1 MQPGRRTGGVFGF
14 YNLSFPRHLLPCQL
28 ADCVSIFSPFPSMN
42 SKKIYLAVDLGAE
55 SGRVLA
61 GEYDGSSIALKVVHS
76 FPNGPVHLNGSIH
89 WNTVG
94 LFQQILDGLAKAQA
108 EYGASLQSVGVD
120 SWGLD
125 YGHLDPAGNLLGMPY
140 HYRDSRTVP
149 MFEKLF
155 SEISREECYA
165 RTGIQP
171 LLINTL
177 FQLMAEKEAGQSCL
191 RESDQLLFTPDLI
204 NFWLTGEKGNEIT
217 MASTSQM
224 LDQKTRN
231 WDSRLLEQLG
241 IPTQML
247 GDLWEPGHHVGQVTG
262 ASRDKIRCGHLP
274 VYTVGS
280 HDTASAVA
288 GVPAGPGGDFAY
300 LSSGTWSLMG
310 VELDQPLC
318 DPESDQLGFTNE
330 FGVSQDIRYL
340 KNISGLWIVQE
351 CRRHWQSAGEDFD
364 YGQLTSM
371 AREARPFSAILDVD
385 DPVFSTIGKMPEKIA
400 DRCLASGQSA
410 PQSKNEIIRT
420 ALEGLALKYR
430 EVLGNLRMKTGKSLA
445 QLHIVGGGTQN
456 ELLNQMTAD
465 STGCEV
471 IAGPIEATGV
481 GNVVVQMMAAG
492 EVSSLADARQLI
504 ADSFEPKR
512 YEPRQTSHWEEAYG
526 KMLEIGKKGT

>member
-1 MQPGRRTGGVFGF
+1 MK
-14 YNLSFPRHLLPCQL
+14 
-28 ADCVSIFSPFPSMN
+28 A
-42 SKKIYLAVDLGAE
+42 SKVYLAIDLGAE

-61 GEYDGSSIALKVVHS
+61 GEYDGSAITLNVVHS
-76 FPNGPVHLNGSIH
+76 FPNGPISLNGSIH
-89 WNTVG
+89 WNTAG
-94 LFQQILDGLAKAQA
+94 LFQQILEGLAKAQA
-108 EYGASLQSVGVD
+108 EYGSSLQSIGVD

-177 FQLMAEKEAGQSCL
+177 FQLMAEREADQSCL
-191 RESDQLLFTPDLI
+191 NESDQLLFTPDLI
-204 NFWLTGEKGNEIT
+204 NFWLTGKKGNEIT

-224 LDQKTRN
+224 LNQKTRD
-231 WDSRLLEQLG
+231 WDYDLLGRLG
-241 IPTQML
+241 IPNQML
-247 GDLWEPGHHVGQVTG
+247 GELWEPGHRVGEVLG
-262 ASRDKIRCGHLP
+262 ASKEKIRCGDLP

-288 GVPAGPGGDFAY
+288 GVPAGSGGDFVY

-310 VELDQPLC
+310 VEIDHPLC
-318 DPESDQLGFTNE
+318 DQESDQLGFTNE
-330 FGVSQDIRYL
+330 FGVSRDIRYL

-351 CRRHWQSAGEDFD
+351 CRRHWQSGGDDFD
-364 YGQLTSM
+364 YNQLTSM

-400 DRCLASGQSA
+400 ERCTHSGQVA
-410 PQSKNEIIRT
+410 PQSKNEIVRSS
-420 ALEGLALKYR
+420 LEGLALKYR
-430 EVLGNLRMKTGKSLA
+430 EVLENLRRKTGKSLQ

-471 IAGPIEATGV
+471 LTGPIEATGV
-481 GNVVVQMMAAG
+481 GNVVVQMMAQG
-492 EVSSLADARQLI
+492 EVTSLADARELI
-504 ADSFEPKR
+504 SLSFEPKR
-512 YEPRQTSHWEEAYG
+512 YEPNQSNQWKDAYAT
-526 KMLEIGKKGT
+526 MLEIRKSTG

>member
-1 MQPGRRTGGVFGF
+1 
-14 YNLSFPRHLLPCQL
+14 
-28 ADCVSIFSPFPSMN
+28 MN
-42 SKKIYLAVDLGAE
+42 SKKVYLAVDLGAE

-61 GEYDGSSIALKVVHS
+61 GEFDGQQLVLNVVHS
-76 FPNGPVHLNGSIH
+76 FPNGPVNLNGSIH

-94 LFQQILDGLAKAQA
+94 LYEQILKGLSKAQNQ
-108 EYGASLQSVGVD
+108 YGDSLISLGVD

-125 YGHLDPAGNLLGMPY
+125 YGHLDAQGNLLGLPY
-140 HYRDSRTVP
+140 HYRDARTGPMIEKINSMVP
-149 MFEKLF
+149 KDEA
-155 SEISREECYA
+155 YA

-171 LLINTL
+171 LFINTL
-177 FQLMAEKEAGQSCL
+177 FQLMAEAETNQSCL
-191 RESDQLLFTPDLI
+191 SQSDRLLFTPDLI

-224 LDQKTRN
+224 LNQQTRD
-231 WDSRLLEQLG
+231 WDNEFLDKLG
-241 IPTQML
+241 IPTNML
-247 GDLWEPGHHVGQVTG
+247 GELWEPGHRVGDVTG
-262 ASRDKIRCGHLP
+262 GAKEKIACKNLS
-274 VYTVGS
+274 VFTVGS

-288 GVPAGPGGDFAY
+288 GVPAVGGQDFAY

-310 VELDQPLC
+310 VEQSNPLC
-318 DPESDQLGFTNE
+318 DPESAALGFTNE
-330 FGVSQDIRYL
+330 FGVSRDIRYL

-351 CRRHWQSAGEDFD
+351 CRRYWQSTGEDFD

-400 DRCLASGQSA
+400 ERCLASAQSA
-410 PQSKNEIIRT
+410 PQSKNEIVRT

-430 EVLGNLRMKTGKSLA
+430 EVLENLRRKTGKSLT

-481 GNVVVQMMAAG
+481 GNVVVQMIASG
-492 EVSSLADARQLI
+492 ELGRLGDARQVI
-504 ADSFEPKR
+504 ADSFELKR
-512 YEPRQTSHWEEAYG
+512 YEPRQALQWDEAYG
-526 KMLEIGKKGT
+526 RMLELRK

>member
-1 MQPGRRTGGVFGF
+1 MK
-14 YNLSFPRHLLPCQL
+14 
-28 ADCVSIFSPFPSMN
+28 A
-42 SKKIYLAVDLGAE
+42 SKVYLAIDLGAE

-61 GEYDGSSIALKVVHS
+61 GEYDGSAITLNVVHS
-76 FPNGPVHLNGSIH
+76 FPNGPISLNGSIH
-89 WNTVG
+89 WNTAG
-94 LFQQILDGLAKAQA
+94 LFQQILEGLAKAQA
-108 EYGASLQSVGVD
+108 EYGSSLQSIGVD

-125 YGHLDPAGNLLGMPY
+125 YGHLDTAGNLLGMPY

-177 FQLMAEKEAGQSCL
+177 FQLMAEREADQSCL
-191 RESDQLLFTPDLI
+191 NESDQLLFTPDLI
-204 NFWLTGEKGNEIT
+204 NFWLTGKKGNEIT

-224 LDQKTRN
+224 LNQKTRD
-231 WDSRLLEQLG
+231 WDYDLLGRLG
-241 IPTQML
+241 IPNQML
-247 GDLWEPGHHVGQVTG
+247 GELWEPGHRVGEVLG
-262 ASRDKIRCGHLP
+262 ASKEKIRCGDLP

-288 GVPAGPGGDFAY
+288 GVPAGSGGDFVY

-310 VELDQPLC
+310 VEIDHPLC
-318 DPESDQLGFTNE
+318 DQESDQLGFTNE
-330 FGVSQDIRYL
+330 FGVSRDIRYL

-351 CRRHWQSAGEDFD
+351 CRRHWQSGGDDFD
-364 YGQLTSM
+364 YNQLTSM

-400 DRCLASGQSA
+400 ERCIHSGQVA
-410 PQSKNEIIRT
+410 PQSKNEIVRSS
-420 ALEGLALKYR
+420 LEGLALKYR
-430 EVLGNLRMKTGKSLA
+430 EVLENLRRKTGKSLQ

-471 IAGPIEATGV
+471 LTGPIEATGV
-481 GNVVVQMMAAG
+481 GNVVVQMMAQG
-492 EVSSLADARQLI
+492 EVTSLADARELI
-504 ADSFEPKR
+504 SLSFEPKR
-512 YEPRQTSHWEEAYG
+512 YEPNQSNQWKDAYAT
-526 KMLEIGKKGT
+526 MLEIRKSTG

>member
-1 MQPGRRTGGVFGF
+1 MK
-14 YNLSFPRHLLPCQL
+14 
-28 ADCVSIFSPFPSMN
+28 A
-42 SKKIYLAVDLGAE
+42 SKVYLAIDLGAE

-61 GEYDGSSIALKVVHS
+61 GEYDGSTITLNVVHS
-76 FPNGPVHLNGSIH
+76 FPNGPISLNGSIH
-89 WNTVG
+89 WNTAG
-94 LFQQILDGLAKAQA
+94 LFQQILEGLAKAQA
-108 EYGASLQSVGVD
+108 EYGSSLQSIGVD

-125 YGHLDPAGNLLGMPY
+125 YGHLDTAGNLLGMPY

-177 FQLMAEKEAGQSCL
+177 FQLMAEREADQSCL
-191 RESDQLLFTPDLI
+191 NESDQLLFTPDLI
-204 NFWLTGEKGNEIT
+204 NFWLTGKKGNEIT

-224 LDQKTRN
+224 LNQKTRD
-231 WDSRLLEQLG
+231 WDYDLLGRLG
-241 IPTQML
+241 IPNQML
-247 GDLWEPGHHVGQVTG
+247 GELWEPGHRVGEVLG
-262 ASRDKIRCGHLP
+262 ASKEKIRCGDLP

-288 GVPAGPGGDFAY
+288 GVPAGSGGDFVY

-310 VELDQPLC
+310 VEIDHPLC
-318 DPESDQLGFTNE
+318 DQESDQLGFTNE
-330 FGVSQDIRYL
+330 FGVSRDIRYL

-351 CRRHWQSAGEDFD
+351 CRRHWQSGGDDFD
-364 YGQLTSM
+364 YNQLTSM

-400 DRCLASGQSA
+400 ERCIHSGQVA
-410 PQSKNEIIRT
+410 PQSKNEIVRSS
-420 ALEGLALKYR
+420 LEGLALKYR
-430 EVLGNLRMKTGKSLA
+430 EVLENLRRKTGKSLQ

-471 IAGPIEATGV
+471 LTGPIEATGV
-481 GNVVVQMMAAG
+481 GNVVVQMMAQG
-492 EVSSLADARQLI
+492 EVTSLAEARELI
-504 ADSFEPKR
+504 SLSFEPKR
-512 YEPRQTSHWEEAYG
+512 YEPNQSNQWKDAYAT
-526 KMLEIGKKGT
+526 MLEIRKSTG

>member
-1 MQPGRRTGGVFGF
+1 
-14 YNLSFPRHLLPCQL
+14 
-28 ADCVSIFSPFPSMN
+28 
-42 SKKIYLAVDLGAE
+42 
-55 SGRVLA
+55 
-61 GEYDGSSIALKVVHS
+61 
-76 FPNGPVHLNGSIH
+76 
-89 WNTVG
+89 
-94 LFQQILDGLAKAQA
+94 
-108 EYGASLQSVGVD
+108 
-120 SWGLD
+120 
-125 YGHLDPAGNLLGMPY
+125 
-140 HYRDSRTVP
+140 
-149 MFEKLF
+149 
-155 SEISREECYA
+155 
-165 RTGIQP
+165 
-171 LLINTL
+171 
-177 FQLMAEKEAGQSCL
+177 LMAEKEAGQSCL
-191 RESDQLLFTPDLI
+191 SESDRLLFTPDLI

-224 LDQKTRN
+224 LDQKTRD
-231 WDSRLLEQLG
+231 WDRRLLEQLG

-247 GDLWEPGHHVGQVTG
+247 GELWEPGHRVGLVTG
-262 ASRDKIRCGHLP
+262 ASKEKIRCGDLP

-318 DPESDQLGFTNE
+318 DAESDQLGFTNE
-330 FGVSQDIRYL
+330 FGVSRDIRYL

-385 DPVFSTIGKMPEKIA
+385 DPIFSTIGKMPEKIS

-430 EVLGNLRMKTGKSLA
+430 EVLENLRKKTGKSLA
-445 QLHIVGGGTQN
+445 ELYIVGGGTQN

-492 EVSSLADARQLI
+492 DLSSLADARQLI
-504 ADSFEPKR
+504 TDSFEPKR
-512 YEPRQTSHWEEAYG
+512 YQPRKTSQWDEAYG
-526 KMLEIGKKGT
+526 RMLEIRKEGK

>member
-1 MQPGRRTGGVFGF
+1 MKASQV
-14 YNLSFPRHLLPCQL
+14 
-28 ADCVSIFSPFPSMN
+28 
-42 SKKIYLAVDLGAE
+42 YLAIDLGAE

-61 GEYDGSSIALKVVHS
+61 GEYDGNAITLNVVHS
-76 FPNGPVHLNGSIH
+76 FPNGPISLNGSIH

-94 LFQQILDGLAKAQA
+94 LFQQILEGLAKAQA
-108 EYGASLQSVGVD
+108 KYGSSLQSIGVD

-125 YGHLDPAGNLLGMPY
+125 YGHLDSAGNLLGMPY

-155 SEISREECYA
+155 SEVSREECYA

-177 FQLMAEKEAGQSCL
+177 FQLMAEREADQSCL
-191 RESDQLLFTPDLI
+191 NESDQLLFTPDLI
-204 NFWLTGEKGNEIT
+204 NFWLTGKKGNEIT

-224 LDQKTRN
+224 LNQKTRD
-231 WDSRLLEQLG
+231 WDYDLLGRLG

-247 GDLWEPGHHVGQVTG
+247 GELWEPGHRVGEVFG
-262 ASRDKIRCGHLP
+262 APKEKIRCGDLP

-310 VELDQPLC
+310 VEIEHPLC
-318 DPESDQLGFTNE
+318 DQESDQLGFTNE
-330 FGVSQDIRYL
+330 FGVSRDIRYL

-351 CRRHWQSAGEDFD
+351 CRRHWQSAGDDFD
-364 YGQLTSM
+364 YNQLTSM

-400 DRCLASGQSA
+400 ERCVHSGQLA
-410 PQSKNEIIRT
+410 PQSKNEIVRSS
-420 ALEGLALKYR
+420 LEGLALKYR
-430 EVLGNLRMKTGKSLA
+430 EVLENLRRKTGKSLQ

-471 IAGPIEATGV
+471 LTGPIEATGV
-481 GNVVVQMMAAG
+481 GNVVVQMMAQG
-492 EVSSLADARQLI
+492 EVSSLAEARELI
-504 ADSFEPKR
+504 SLSFEPKR
-512 YEPRQTSHWEEAYG
+512 YEPNQSNQWIDAYAT
-526 KMLEIGKKGT
+526 MLEIRKRRG

>member
-1 MQPGRRTGGVFGF
+1 
-14 YNLSFPRHLLPCQL
+14 
-28 ADCVSIFSPFPSMN
+28 MN
-42 SKKIYLAVDLGAE
+42 SKKVYLAVDLGAE

-61 GEYDGSSIALKVVHS
+61 GEFDGQNLVINVVHS
-76 FPNGPVHLNGSIH
+76 FPNGPINLNGSIH

-94 LFQQILDGLAKAQA
+94 LYEQILKGLSKAQS
-108 EYGASLQSVGVD
+108 EYGDSLISLGVD

-125 YGHLDPAGNLLGMPY
+125 YGHLDAQGNLLGLPY
-140 HYRDSRTVP
+140 HYRDSRTGPMLEKINSMVP
-149 MFEKLF
+149 K
-155 SEISREECYA
+155 EEAYA

-171 LLINTL
+171 LFINTL
-177 FQLMAEKEAGQSCL
+177 FQLMAETESNQSCL
-191 RESDQLLFTPDLI
+191 SQSDRLLFTPDLI

-224 LDQKTRN
+224 LNQQTRD
-231 WDSRLLEQLG
+231 WDKEFLDKLG
-241 IPTQML
+241 IPTNML
-247 GDLWEPGHHVGQVTG
+247 GELWEPGHRVGDVIGG
-262 ASRDKIRCGHLP
+262 AQEKIGCKNLS
-274 VYTVGS
+274 VFTVGS

-288 GVPAGPGGDFAY
+288 GVPAVGEQEFAY

-310 VELDQPLC
+310 VEQSNPLC
-318 DPESDQLGFTNE
+318 DSESAALGFTNE
-330 FGVSQDIRYL
+330 FGVSRDIRYL

-351 CRRHWQSAGEDFD
+351 CRRHWQSTGEDFD

-400 DRCLASGQSA
+400 ERCLASAQSA
-410 PQSKNEIIRT
+410 PQSKNEIVRT

-430 EVLGNLRMKTGKSLA
+430 EVLENLRRKTGKSLT

-481 GNVVVQMMAAG
+481 GNVVVQMIASG
-492 EVSSLADARQLI
+492 ELGSLEDARQVI
-504 ADSFEPKR
+504 ADSFELKR
-512 YEPRQTSHWEEAYG
+512 YEPRQTPQWDEAYG
-526 KMLEIGKKGT
+526 RMLGLRK

>member
-1 MQPGRRTGGVFGF
+1 MKASQV
-14 YNLSFPRHLLPCQL
+14 
-28 ADCVSIFSPFPSMN
+28 
-42 SKKIYLAVDLGAE
+42 YLAIDLGAE

-61 GEYDGSSIALKVVHS
+61 GEYDGNAITLNVVHS
-76 FPNGPVHLNGSIH
+76 FPNGPISLNGSIH

-94 LFQQILDGLAKAQA
+94 LFQQILEGLAKAQA
-108 EYGASLQSVGVD
+108 KYGSSLQSIGVD

-125 YGHLDPAGNLLGMPY
+125 YGHLDSAGNLLGMPY

-155 SEISREECYA
+155 SEVSREECYA

-177 FQLMAEKEAGQSCL
+177 FQLMAEREADQSCL
-191 RESDQLLFTPDLI
+191 NESDQLLFTPDLI
-204 NFWLTGEKGNEIT
+204 NFWLTGKKGNEIT

-224 LDQKTRN
+224 LNQKTRD
-231 WDSRLLEQLG
+231 WDYDLLGRLG
-241 IPTQML
+241 IPNQML
-247 GDLWEPGHHVGQVTG
+247 GELWEPGHRVGEVLG
-262 ASRDKIRCGHLP
+262 ASKEKIRCGDLP

-288 GVPAGPGGDFAY
+288 GVPAGSGGDFVY

-310 VELDQPLC
+310 VEIDHPLC
-318 DPESDQLGFTNE
+318 DQESDQLGFTNE
-330 FGVSQDIRYL
+330 FGVSRDIRYL

-351 CRRHWQSAGEDFD
+351 CRRHWQSGGDDFD
-364 YGQLTSM
+364 YNQLTSM

-400 DRCLASGQSA
+400 ERCIHSGQVA
-410 PQSKNEIIRT
+410 PQSKNEIVRSS
-420 ALEGLALKYR
+420 LEGLALKYR
-430 EVLGNLRMKTGKSLA
+430 EVLENLRRKTGKSLQ

-471 IAGPIEATGV
+471 LTGPIEATGV
-481 GNVVVQMMAAG
+481 GNVVVQMMAQG
-492 EVSSLADARQLI
+492 EVTSLADARELI
-504 ADSFEPKR
+504 SLSFEPKR
-512 YEPRQTSHWEEAYG
+512 YEPNQSNQWKDAYAT
-526 KMLEIGKKGT
+526 MLEIRKSTG

>member
-1 MQPGRRTGGVFGF
+1 
-14 YNLSFPRHLLPCQL
+14 
-28 ADCVSIFSPFPSMN
+28 MN
-42 SKKIYLAVDLGAE
+42 SKKVYLAVDLGAE

-61 GEYDGSSIALKVVHS
+61 GEFDGHQLVLHVVHS
-76 FPNGPVHLNGSIH
+76 FPNGPVNLNGSIH

-94 LFQQILDGLAKAQA
+94 LYEQILTGLSKAEN
-108 EYGASLQSVGVD
+108 EYGDSLISIGVD

-125 YGHLDPAGNLLGMPY
+125 YGHLDTNGNLLGLPY
-140 HYRDSRTVP
+140 HYRDSRTGPMIEKINSIVP
-149 MFEKLF
+149 K
-155 SEISREECYA
+155 EEAYA

-171 LLINTL
+171 LFINTL
-177 FQLMAEKEAGQSCL
+177 FQLMAETESNQFCLSQSD
-191 RESDQLLFTPDLI
+191 RLLFTPDLI

-224 LDQKTRN
+224 LNQQTRD
-231 WDSRLLEQLG
+231 WDNEFLDKLG
-241 IPTQML
+241 IPTNML
-247 GDLWEPGHHVGQVTG
+247 GELWEPGHRVGDVTG
-262 ASRDKIRCGHLP
+262 GAKEKIACKNLS
-274 VYTVGS
+274 VFTVGS

-288 GVPAGPGGDFAY
+288 GVPAVGGQDFAY

-310 VELDQPLC
+310 VEQSNPLC
-318 DPESDQLGFTNE
+318 DPESAALGFTNE
-330 FGVSQDIRYL
+330 FGVSRDIRYL

-351 CRRHWQSAGEDFD
+351 CRRYWQSTGEDFD

-400 DRCLASGQSA
+400 ERCLASAQSA
-410 PQSKNEIIRT
+410 PQSKNEIVRT

-430 EVLGNLRMKTGKSLA
+430 EVLENLRRKTGKSLT

-481 GNVVVQMMAAG
+481 GNVVVQMIASG
-492 EVSSLADARQLI
+492 ELGRLGDARQVI
-504 ADSFEPKR
+504 ADSFELKR
-512 YEPRQTSHWEEAYG
+512 YEPRQALQWDEAYG
-526 KMLEIGKKGT
+526 RMLELRK

>member
-1 MQPGRRTGGVFGF
+1 MK
-14 YNLSFPRHLLPCQL
+14 
-28 ADCVSIFSPFPSMN
+28 A
-42 SKKIYLAVDLGAE
+42 SKVYLAIDLGAE

-61 GEYDGSSIALKVVHS
+61 GEYDGSAITLNVVHS
-76 FPNGPVHLNGSIH
+76 FPNGPISLNGSIH
-89 WNTVG
+89 WNTAG
-94 LFQQILDGLAKAQA
+94 LFQQILEGLAKAQA
-108 EYGASLQSVGVD
+108 EYGSSLQSIGVD

-125 YGHLDPAGNLLGMPY
+125 YGHLDTAGNLLGMPY

-177 FQLMAEKEAGQSCL
+177 FQLMAEREADQSCL
-191 RESDQLLFTPDLI
+191 NESDQLLFTPDLI
-204 NFWLTGEKGNEIT
+204 NFWLTGKKGNEIT

-224 LDQKTRN
+224 LNQKTRD
-231 WDSRLLEQLG
+231 WDYDLLGRLG
-241 IPTQML
+241 IPNQML
-247 GDLWEPGHHVGQVTG
+247 GELWEPGHRVGEVLG
-262 ASRDKIRCGHLP
+262 ASKEKIRCGDLP

-288 GVPAGPGGDFAY
+288 GVPAGSGGDFVY

-310 VELDQPLC
+310 VEIDHPLC
-318 DPESDQLGFTNE
+318 DQESDQLGFTNE
-330 FGVSQDIRYL
+330 FGVSRDIRYL

-351 CRRHWQSAGEDFD
+351 CRRHWQSGGDDFD
-364 YGQLTSM
+364 YNQLTSM

-400 DRCLASGQSA
+400 ERCIHSGQVA
-410 PQSKNEIIRT
+410 PQSKNEIVRSS
-420 ALEGLALKYR
+420 LEGLALKYR
-430 EVLGNLRMKTGKSLA
+430 EVLENLRRKTGKSLQ

-471 IAGPIEATGV
+471 LTGPIEATGV
-481 GNVVVQMMAAG
+481 GNVVVQMMAQG
-492 EVSSLADARQLI
+492 EVTSLAEARELI
-504 ADSFEPKR
+504 SLSFEPKR
-512 YEPRQTSHWEEAYG
+512 YEPNQSNQWKDAYAT
-526 KMLEIGKKGT
+526 MLEIRKSTG

>member
-1 MQPGRRTGGVFGF
+1 
-14 YNLSFPRHLLPCQL
+14 
-28 ADCVSIFSPFPSMN
+28 MN
-42 SKKIYLAVDLGAE
+42 SKKVYLAVDLGAE

-61 GEYDGSSIALKVVHS
+61 GEFDGHQLVLNVVHS
-76 FPNGPVHLNGSIH
+76 FPNGPINLNGSIH

-94 LFQQILDGLAKAQA
+94 LYEQILTGLSKAQN
-108 EYGASLQSVGVD
+108 EYGDSLISLGVD

-125 YGHLDPAGNLLGMPY
+125 YGHLDAQGNLLGLPY
-140 HYRDSRTVP
+140 HYRDSRTGPMLEKINSIVP
-149 MFEKLF
+149 K
-155 SEISREECYA
+155 EEAYA

-171 LLINTL
+171 LFINTL
-177 FQLMAEKEAGQSCL
+177 FQLMAEAESNQSCL
-191 RESDQLLFTPDLI
+191 SQSDRLLFTPDLI

-224 LDQKTRN
+224 LNQQTRD
-231 WDSRLLEQLG
+231 WDKEFLHKLG
-241 IPTQML
+241 IPTNML
-247 GDLWEPGHHVGQVTG
+247 GELWEPGHHVGSVIGG
-262 ASRDKIRCGHLP
+262 AQEKIGCKNLS
-274 VYTVGS
+274 VFTVGS

-288 GVPAGPGGDFAY
+288 GVPAVGEQDFAY

-310 VELDQPLC
+310 VEQSNPLC
-318 DPESDQLGFTNE
+318 DSESAALGFTNE
-330 FGVSQDIRYL
+330 FGIRQDIRYL

-351 CRRHWQSAGEDFD
+351 CRRHWQSTGEDFD

-385 DPVFSTIGKMPEKIA
+385 DSVFSTIGKMPEKITE
-400 DRCLASGQSA
+400 RCLASAQSA
-410 PQSKNEIIRT
+410 PQSKNEIVRT

-430 EVLGNLRMKTGKSLA
+430 EVLENLRRKTGKSLT

-481 GNVVVQMMAAG
+481 GNLVVQMIASG
-492 EVSSLADARQLI
+492 ELGSLGDARQLI
-504 ADSFEPKR
+504 ADSFERKR
-512 YEPRQTSHWEEAYG
+512 YEPRQTPQWDDAYG
-526 KMLEIGKKGT
+526 RMLELRK

>member
-1 MQPGRRTGGVFGF
+1 MKASQV
-14 YNLSFPRHLLPCQL
+14 
-28 ADCVSIFSPFPSMN
+28 
-42 SKKIYLAVDLGAE
+42 YLAIDLGAE

-61 GEYDGSSIALKVVHS
+61 GEYDGNAITLNVVHS
-76 FPNGPVHLNGSIH
+76 FPNGPITLNGSIH

-94 LFQQILDGLAKAQA
+94 LFQQILEGLAKAQA
-108 EYGASLQSVGVD
+108 KYGLSLQSIAVD

-125 YGHLDPAGNLLGMPY
+125 YGHLDSAGNLLGMPY
-140 HYRDSRTVP
+140 HYRDSRTAP

-155 SEISREECYA
+155 SEVSREECYA

-177 FQLMAEKEAGQSCL
+177 FQLMAEREADQSCL
-191 RESDQLLFTPDLI
+191 NESDQLLFTPDLI
-204 NFWLTGEKGNEIT
+204 NFWLTGNKGNEIT

-224 LDQKTRN
+224 LNQKTRD
-231 WDSRLLEQLG
+231 WDYDLLGRLD

-247 GDLWEPGHHVGQVTG
+247 GELWEPGHRVGEVFG
-262 ASRDKIRCGHLP
+262 ASKEKIRCGDLP

-310 VELDQPLC
+310 VEIEHPLC
-318 DPESDQLGFTNE
+318 DQESDQLGFTNE
-330 FGVSQDIRYL
+330 FGVSHDIRYL

-351 CRRHWQSAGEDFD
+351 CRRHWQSGGEDFD
-364 YGQLTSM
+364 YAQLTSM

-385 DPVFSTIGKMPEKIA
+385 ESVFSTIGKMPEKIA
-400 DRCLASGQSA
+400 ERCVHSGQVA
-410 PQSKNEIIRT
+410 PQSKNEIVRSS
-420 ALEGLALKYR
+420 LEGLALKYR
-430 EVLGNLRMKTGKSLA
+430 EVLENLRRKTGKSLQ

-471 IAGPIEATGV
+471 LTGPIEATGV
-481 GNVVVQMMAAG
+481 GNVVVQMMAQG
-492 EVSSLADARQLI
+492 EVSSLAEARELI
-504 ADSFEPKR
+504 SLSFEPKQ
-512 YEPRQTSHWEEAYG
+512 YEPNQSNQWKDAYAT
-526 KMLEIGKKGT
+526 MLEIRKSTG

>member
-1 MQPGRRTGGVFGF
+1 
-14 YNLSFPRHLLPCQL
+14 
-28 ADCVSIFSPFPSMN
+28 MN

-140 HYRDSRTVP
+140 HYRDSRTEP

-231 WDSRLLEQLG
+231 WDSGLLEQLG
-241 IPTQML
+241 IPTQIL

-262 ASRDKIRCGHLP
+262 ASRDKIRCGDLP

-340 KNISGLWIVQE
+340 KNISGLWSVQE

>member
-1 MQPGRRTGGVFGF
+1 MKASQV
-14 YNLSFPRHLLPCQL
+14 
-28 ADCVSIFSPFPSMN
+28 
-42 SKKIYLAVDLGAE
+42 YLAIDLGAE

-61 GEYDGSSIALKVVHS
+61 GEYDGNAITLNVVHS
-76 FPNGPVHLNGSIH
+76 FPNGPISLNGSIH

-94 LFQQILDGLAKAQA
+94 LFQQILEGLAKAQA
-108 EYGASLQSVGVD
+108 KYGSSLQSIGVD

-125 YGHLDPAGNLLGMPY
+125 YGHLDSAGNLLGMPY

-155 SEISREECYA
+155 SEVSREECYA

-177 FQLMAEKEAGQSCL
+177 FQLMAEREADQSCL
-191 RESDQLLFTPDLI
+191 NESDQLLFTPDLI
-204 NFWLTGEKGNEIT
+204 NFWLTGKKGNEIT

-224 LDQKTRN
+224 LNQKTRD
-231 WDSRLLEQLG
+231 WDYDLLGRLG
-241 IPTQML
+241 IPNQML
-247 GDLWEPGHHVGQVTG
+247 GELWEPGHRVGEVLG
-262 ASRDKIRCGHLP
+262 ASKEKVRCGDLP

-288 GVPAGPGGDFAY
+288 GVPAGSGGDFVY

-310 VELDQPLC
+310 VEIDHPLC
-318 DPESDQLGFTNE
+318 DQESDQLGFTNE
-330 FGVSQDIRYL
+330 FGVSRDIRYL

-351 CRRHWQSAGEDFD
+351 CRRHWQSGGDDFD
-364 YGQLTSM
+364 YNQLTSM

-400 DRCLASGQSA
+400 ERCIHSGQVA
-410 PQSKNEIIRT
+410 PQSKNEIVRSS
-420 ALEGLALKYR
+420 LEGLALKYR
-430 EVLGNLRMKTGKSLA
+430 EVLENLRRKTGKSLQ

-471 IAGPIEATGV
+471 LTGPIEATGV
-481 GNVVVQMMAAG
+481 GNVVVQMMAQG
-492 EVSSLADARQLI
+492 EVTSLADARELI
-504 ADSFEPKR
+504 SLSFEPKR
-512 YEPRQTSHWEEAYG
+512 YEPNQSNQWKDAYAI
-526 KMLEIGKKGT
+526 MLEIRKSTG

>member
-1 MQPGRRTGGVFGF
+1 MK
-14 YNLSFPRHLLPCQL
+14 
-28 ADCVSIFSPFPSMN
+28 A
-42 SKKIYLAVDLGAE
+42 SKVYLAIDLGAE

-61 GEYDGSSIALKVVHS
+61 GEYDGSAITLNVVHS
-76 FPNGPVHLNGSIH
+76 FPNGPISLNGSIH
-89 WNTVG
+89 WNTAG
-94 LFQQILDGLAKAQA
+94 LFQQILEGLAKAQA
-108 EYGASLQSVGVD
+108 EYGSSLQSIGVD

-125 YGHLDPAGNLLGMPY
+125 YGHLDTAGNLLGMPY

-177 FQLMAEKEAGQSCL
+177 FQLMAEREADQSCL
-191 RESDQLLFTPDLI
+191 NESDQLLFTPDLI
-204 NFWLTGEKGNEIT
+204 NFWLTGKKGNEIT

-224 LDQKTRN
+224 LNQKTRD
-231 WDSRLLEQLG
+231 WDYDLLGRLG
-241 IPTQML
+241 IPNQML
-247 GDLWEPGHHVGQVTG
+247 GELWEPGHRVGEVLG
-262 ASRDKIRCGHLP
+262 ASKEKIRCGDLP

-288 GVPAGPGGDFAY
+288 GVPAGSGGDFVY

-310 VELDQPLC
+310 VEIDHPLC
-318 DPESDQLGFTNE
+318 DQESDQLGFTNE
-330 FGVSQDIRYL
+330 FGVSRDIRYL

-351 CRRHWQSAGEDFD
+351 CRRHWQSGGDDFD
-364 YGQLTSM
+364 YNQLTSM

-400 DRCLASGQSA
+400 ERCTHSGQVA
-410 PQSKNEIIRT
+410 PQSKNEIVRSS
-420 ALEGLALKYR
+420 LEGLALKYR
-430 EVLGNLRMKTGKSLA
+430 EVLENLRRKTGKSLQ

-471 IAGPIEATGV
+471 LTGPIEATGV
-481 GNVVVQMMAAG
+481 GNVVVQMMAQG
-492 EVSSLADARQLI
+492 EVTSLADARELI
-504 ADSFEPKR
+504 SLSFEPKR
-512 YEPRQTSHWEEAYG
+512 YEPNQSNQWKDAYAT
-526 KMLEIGKKGT
+526 MLEIRKSTG

>member
-1 MQPGRRTGGVFGF
+1 MK
-14 YNLSFPRHLLPCQL
+14 
-28 ADCVSIFSPFPSMN
+28 A
-42 SKKIYLAVDLGAE
+42 SKVYLAIDLGAE

-61 GEYDGSSIALKVVHS
+61 GEYDGNAITLNVVHS
-76 FPNGPVHLNGSIH
+76 FPNGPITLNGSIH

-94 LFQQILDGLAKAQA
+94 LFQQILEGLAKAQA
-108 EYGASLQSVGVD
+108 KYGSSLQSIAVD

-125 YGHLDPAGNLLGMPY
+125 YGHLDSAGNLLGMPY
-140 HYRDSRTVP
+140 HYRDSRTAS

-177 FQLMAEKEAGQSCL
+177 FQLMAEREADQSCL
-191 RESDQLLFTPDLI
+191 NESDQLLFTPDLI
-204 NFWLTGEKGNEIT
+204 NFWLTGNKGNEIT

-224 LDQKTRN
+224 LNQKTRD
-231 WDSRLLEQLG
+231 WDYDLLGRLG

-247 GDLWEPGHHVGQVTG
+247 GELWEPGHRVGEVFGT
-262 ASRDKIRCGHLP
+262 SKEKIRCGDLP

-310 VELDQPLC
+310 VEIEHPLC
-318 DPESDQLGFTNE
+318 DQESDQLGFTNE
-330 FGVSQDIRYL
+330 FGVSHDIRYL

-351 CRRHWQSAGEDFD
+351 CRRHWQSAGDDFD
-364 YGQLTSM
+364 YNQLTSM

-400 DRCLASGQSA
+400 ERCVHSGQVA
-410 PQSKNEIIRT
+410 PQSKNEIVRSS
-420 ALEGLALKYR
+420 LEGLALKYR
-430 EVLGNLRMKTGKSLA
+430 EVLENLRRKTGKSLQ

-465 STGCEV
+465 STGCV
-471 IAGPIEATGV
+471 VLTGPIEATGV
-481 GNVVVQMMAAG
+481 GNVVVQMMAQG
-492 EVSSLADARQLI
+492 EVSSLAEARELI
-504 ADSFEPKR
+504 SLSFEPKQ
-512 YEPRQTSHWEEAYG
+512 YEPNQSNQWKDAYAT
-526 KMLEIGKKGT
+526 MLEIRKSTG